1 MGDNVIL
8 NPTIPISLFLRAWHT
23 TSHLQNELC
32 EYRDF
37 VSNSHSTCR
46 CQKHRNPADWR
57 GGAYCIDCA
66 GRTNLLV
73 TNLMLP
79 MLTDKYRGQI
89 SRYQMRRRG
98 AQVARLQSSGRPTA
112 STVLCTSSTPSRQST
127 QRTDTQASIHP
138 GVDVLKQLAHKHLF
152 TRALMSSSA
161 HSAVI
166 LLRCKLLFPTP

>member
-23 TSHLQNELC
+23 TSHLQNELK
-32 EYRDF
+32 E
-37 VSNSHSTCR
+37 TLLIGG
-46 CQKHRNPADWR
+46 

-138 GVDVLKQLAHKHLF
+138 GVDVLKQLTHKHLF